1 MSTVWFKVSEMLL
14 ACTLLGEL
22 ANYVRNCVHA
32 ENPFASDEAVAGV
45 YVYLHFKQFLK
56 LYNSPAHDR
65 AALDSA
71 CGHVQVCLPELK
83 TSP

>member
-1 MSTVWFKVSEMLL
+1 MH
-14 ACTLLGEL
+14 AQRRAEL
-22 ANYVRNCVHA
+22 DEYHGRCVPA
-32 ENPFASDEAVAGV
+32 ENPFASDEGVAGA

-71 CGHVQVCLPELK
+71 CGHVQVCLAELK
-83 TSP
+83 TLLQLAAP